1 MEKVHVIL
9 KSKKNTHY
17 AEGNYEN
24 GKVTV
29 LKGSRIFLSN
39 AEYMNAESSV
49 FVLREDRT
57 LVDAD
62 GVVLR
67 DITFES
73 PTTAAIFVT
82 GRSVNGYIAWRP
94 DDKMSLKAYLTKE

>member
-1 MEKVHVIL
+1 MGKVHVIL

-17 AEGNYEN
+17 AEGYYEN

-29 LKGSRIFLSN
+29 LKGSRVFLNN
-39 AEYMNAESSV
+39 AAYMNGETTV
-49 FVLREDRT
+49 FALRKDRA
-57 LVDAD
+57 LVDVE

-94 DDKMSLKAYLTKE
+94 DDKMSLKAYITKE